1 MDPSQPLPTT
11 PAPPPLARTG
21 PSDSTA
27 KIVYILYL
35 VSLAVGVTS
44 LVGVIMAYLNAGE
57 APEPLRSHYRFQ
69 IRTFWIGLLYSCI
82 GLALLLVVVGA
93 LVWAF
98 VAVWLIVR
106 CVKGLKHL
114 DRGEPYPNAATW
126 LW

>member
-11 PAPPPLARTG
+11 PAPPPAGRAA

-35 VSLAVGVTS
+35 VSIAVGVTS
-44 LVGVIMAYLNAGE
+44 LIGVIMAYLNVGE

-69 IRTFWIGLLYSCI
+69 IRTFWIGLLYSAI
-82 GLALLLVVVGA
+82 GFVLLFVAVGA
-93 LVWAF
+93 VVLLF

-106 CVKGLKHL
+106 CVKGLKYL
-114 DRGEPYPNAATW
+114 DRGEAYPNAASW